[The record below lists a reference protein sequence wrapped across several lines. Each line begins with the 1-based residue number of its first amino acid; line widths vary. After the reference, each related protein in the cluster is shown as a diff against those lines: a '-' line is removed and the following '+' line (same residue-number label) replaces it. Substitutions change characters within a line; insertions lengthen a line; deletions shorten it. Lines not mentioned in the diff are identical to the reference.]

1 MLRFFDIFLSLVGLV
16 VASPLFVVLTIIGWF
31 DTGAPLFRQV
41 RVGRHKK
48 PFILLKFRTMKL
60 GTADMATHLVD
71 ASAVTP
77 YGSLLRRTKFD
88 ELPQLWNVLKGEMS
102 IVGPRP
108 CLPSQAELVLA
119 REKLGVFRS
128 RPGVTGLSQIEGIN
142 MSTPQTLAE
151 TDAAMLASLGI
162 KDYFRFIF
170 LTITCIFLKAGAPQ
184 DKLRQA

>member
-1 MLRFFDIFLSLVGLV
+1 MLRFIDIILSAIGLIL
-16 VASPLFVVLTIIGWF
+16 ASPLLIILTIVGWC
-31 DTGAPLFRQV
+31 DTGVPMFRQT

-108 CLPSQAELVLA
+108 CLASQTELVMA

-128 RPGVTGLSQIEGIN
+128 RPGVTGLSQIKGIN

-151 TDAAMLASLGI
+151 TDAAMLTSLGI

-170 LTITCIFLKAGAPQ
+170 LTLTCIFLKAGALQ
-184 DKLRQA
+184 DK